1 MIMKYISIVLLIG
14 FFGFACQE
22 QREDKE
28 YVSPK
33 DNYSKEESIKMFKE
47 FTEEEKEEID
57 NFIKRHPDW
66 NLQAT
71 ETGLYYSVYIQGE
84 GELILPGETAIV
96 KYNIVGLDGEEYYK
110 SDSLGTE
117 SFKVDK
123 ADIESGIH
131 QGIKYMSKG
140 AKAKFIIPS
149 HLAHGLIGDM
159 DKIPPLSAVI
169 YDIELIDIK

>member
-1 MIMKYISIVLLIG
+1 MKNIVLTLTLI
-14 FFGFACQE
+14 FGILACGE
-22 QREDKE
+22 ETKKE
-28 YVSPK
+28 IPK
-33 DNYSKEESIKMFKE
+33 KEKTYDKEESIKMFKE
-47 FTEEEKEEID
+47 FAEEEKEEID
-57 NFIKRHPDW
+57 NFIARHPDW

-71 ETGLYYSVYIQGE
+71 ETGLYYSIYLDGE
-84 GELILPGETAIV
+84 GLTVQPGETAIV
-96 KYNIVGLDGEEYYK
+96 NYRVSGLDGALYYS

-117 SFKVDK
+117 TFKVDK

-131 QGIKYMSKG
+131 QGIKYMNKGSKG
-140 AKAKFIIPS
+140 KFIIPS

>member
-1 MIMKYISIVLLIG
+1 MMKLSIVIGIFYCLL
-14 FFGFACQE
+14 ACTE
-22 QREDKE
+22 EKKVEVNEELPKYDKE
-28 YVSPK
+28 Q
-33 DNYSKEESIKMFKE
+33 SIKMFKE

-66 NLQAT
+66 KLQGT
-71 ETGLYYSVYIQGE
+71 ETGLYYSVYRPGE
-84 GELILPGETAIV
+84 GATILPGQTAIV
-96 KYNIVGLDGEEYYK
+96 KYEISGLDGSLYYE
-110 SDSLGTE
+110 SDSLETE

-131 QGIKYMSKG
+131 QGIKYMNKG

-149 HLAHGLIGDM
+149 HLAHGLIGDL

-169 YDIELIDIK
+169 YDIELVDIQ